1 MLPKLNL
8 QFNIDMYDIAVWLGT
23 GNGGGRELT
32 AELTKEENGAETKRR
47 QHGPVNMG
55 LCFYLCRGFSDNL
68 RIRQRKPPA
77 TQAILYAKAHSL
89 LPLSYALAKIWVL

>member
-23 GNGGGRELT
+23 GNGGECELT
-32 AELTKEENGAETKRR
+32 AALTKEENGAETKRR

-55 LCFYLCRGFSDNL
+55 LWF
-68 RIRQRKPPA
+68 
-77 TQAILYAKAHSL
+77 L
-89 LPLSYALAKIWVL
+89 LLSRFF